1 MKTPLFWIGILIA
14 GMIFKDSMTKY
25 LLVEVNGSG
34 GTNVP
39 VESFDGLGGSNF
51 SSKPLGKKNFS
62 LNEYSL
68 KGYS

>member
-1 MKTPLFWIGILIA
+1 MKTPLFWIGILIV

-39 VESFDGLGGSNF
+39 VESFVGWRGSNF
-51 SSKPLGKKNFS
+51 SSKPFGKKTSPSMNIS
-62 LNEYSL
+62 
-68 KGYS
+68 